1 MRAMIRCSMPCA
13 TNRDSPGCWR
23 ALDSTRSHRE
33 RLLMKTITMTV
44 AVLLATLLMTA
55 CGKKES
61 AAPAE
66 TAPAATAAPAEA
78 APAATSAAPANDED
92 ASQTGGDKV
101 APRSNDAPPPPS
113 N

>member
-1 MRAMIRCSMPCA
+1 
-13 TNRDSPGCWR
+13 
-23 ALDSTRSHRE
+23 
-33 RLLMKTITMTV
+33 MKTITTTV
-44 AVLLATLLMTA
+44 AVLLAAILMTA

-66 TAPAATAAPAEA
+66 AGPAATAAPAEA
-78 APAATSAAPANDED
+78 APAATPAAQANDED

-101 APRSNDAPPPPS
+101 APKSNDAPPPPS

>member
-1 MRAMIRCSMPCA
+1 
-13 TNRDSPGCWR
+13 
-23 ALDSTRSHRE
+23 
-33 RLLMKTITMTV
+33 MKTITTTV
-44 AVLLATLLMTA
+44 TVLLAAILMTA

-66 TAPAATAAPAEA
+66 AAPAATAAPAEA
-78 APAATSAAPANDED
+78 APAAAPAAQANDED

-101 APRSNDAPPPPS
+101 APKSNDAPPPPS